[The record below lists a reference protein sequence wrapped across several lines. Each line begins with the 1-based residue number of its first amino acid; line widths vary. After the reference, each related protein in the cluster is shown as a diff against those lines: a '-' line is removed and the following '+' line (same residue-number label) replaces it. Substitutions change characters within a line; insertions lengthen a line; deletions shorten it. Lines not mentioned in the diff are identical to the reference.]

1 MLDIVEA
8 PSICQDQG
16 FSAEK
21 VMGSF
26 GFFQKGCCR
35 ATGFSIGALHGA
47 SEWVQ
52 AKYVQKRSTTDF
64 QDHFT
69 TILGMR
75 VLGFDVEGLREGGG

>member
-8 PSICQDQG
+8 PYICQDQG

-52 AKYVQKRSTTDF
+52 AKYV
-64 QDHFT
+64 
-69 TILGMR
+69 
-75 VLGFDVEGLREGGG
+75 